1 MFPFSSRREACKA
14 FIFACG
20 GAADKCDFADRGQF
34 FAAADLFEPDE
45 AKMLAAVL
53 HSSQLLQNVVGA
65 KRGHQYMLVDCTSSI
80 ASSVYTRWTLAV
92 THRWRMQPNGA
103 YLQLVKRDANLD
115 EMVADHHAGTPSE
128 GDEQFIEFIQAFRV
142 AWNSIIYKAKK
153 GVKWLPTCPD
163 FPDPLEQP
171 ARRQTRKRHSLE
183 RRTLSSGFG
192 RALLGP
198 TAAAPATINGKG
210 GRKRKGKRETKT
222 PPTRTKDDTATA
234 MLAVKRAK
242 KEAKKAQEAS
252 GKAVQAEQR
261 IGGRAREATEAFV
274 ALCQLSA
281 KGTESGVG
289 LARVRGERQLTLARG
304 REEQAGRDCAA
315 AGSKVYAENILWA
328 SAMEKVKVM
337 RARELE
343 ANANLV
349 AVEAALFRIQSHMK
363 LAASNKRR
371 RMLEKRLQR
380 RDGAIFRL
388 RERAEDAELKAMV
401 LEVEFEKVADL
412 REECDDLRLKNATSH
427 AKVAARARHQNCLG
441 AVYVFYFYFLFF
453 CVREEVQANCFYF
466 VCIAVFSII
475 IHATT
480 TPADCTLS
488 NNI

>member
-1 MFPFSSRREACKA
+1 MFSSAAEQRRA
-14 FIFACG
+14 FLFAL
-20 GAADKCDFADRGQF
+20 
-34 FAAADLFEPDE
+34 AAAANKSEFPMTGNFFRATDLIDLDVDDFDSGT
-45 AKMLAAVL
+45 LAAVL
-53 HSSQLLQNVVGA
+53 SIGGLRQNVVGPS
-65 KRGHQYMLVDCTSSI
+65 RGHQYMLVDGTSCAEST
-80 ASSVYTRWTLAV
+80 AYTRWTAVV
-92 THRWRMQPNGA
+92 THGKRVQPSWA
-103 YLQLVKRDANLD
+103 YVQLVKRGADLGG
-115 EMVADHHAGTPSE
+115 MPADHRAGTASKK
-128 GDEQFIEFIQAFRV
+128 DKHFIAFIDAFHKS
-142 AWNSIIYKAKK
+142 WTSLLYKAGKG
-153 GVKWLPTCPD
+153 GVKWGMPMYSDPVLPGRP
-163 FPDPLEQP
+163 
-171 ARRQTRKRHSLE
+171 KRHGRE
-183 RRTLSSGFG
+183 RPKSRSGFG
-192 RALLGP
+192 GALLGLM
-198 TAAAPATINGKG
+198 TAAPATINGKG

-222 PPTRTKDDTATA
+222 PPTRTEDDTATA

-427 AKVAARARHQNCLG
+427 AKVAARARHQKGLG
-441 AVYVFYFYFLFF
+441 TVYVFYFYF
-453 CVREEVQANCFYF
+453 
-466 VCIAVFSII
+466 FS
-475 IHATT
+475 
-480 TPADCTLS
+480 S
-488 NNI
+488 V